1 MPGWG
6 ARHVVEA
13 LGGHAALAATDL
25 GPIPHPAPSSA
36 QPSPEALAAAAARRD
51 SLQGPGGPFGTPY
64 VASAAGMQESLR
76 SSRGSAEPVARPA
89 APAVPRQDQPQS
101 LHVGTLW
108 QSDSDMFGAPA
119 FLESRY
125 VMDGTGAAPAVTAG
139 MEGEGGGS
147 VHRQTGF
154 GDSVTRFDEV
164 AAARGALG
172 RFPGSEVMP
181 LLCQVAGVALE
192 H

>member
-1 MPGWG
+1 VPHWG

-51 SLQGPGGPFGTPY
+51 SLQGPGGPSGTPH
-64 VASAAGMQESLR
+64 ATAAAGTLESLR
-76 SSRGSAEPVARPA
+76 LSRDSAELVAGPA
-89 APAVPRQDQPQS
+89 APAVPRRNQLQS
-101 LHVGTLW
+101 LRVGTLW

-119 FLESRY
+119 FPGSRS
-125 VMDGTGAAPAVTAG
+125 VNDGTGAAPAMTAA
-139 MEGEGGGS
+139 MEGDRGGS
-147 VHRQTGF
+147 MQCRTGF
-154 GDSVTRFDEV
+154 GDSVTRFNEV

-181 LLCQVAGVALE
+181 LLRQVAGVALE